1 MDWLDGLGWAGV
13 ISVGIS
19 FLWDL
24 FLPLNLLVIGVIYV
38 TTLLAGFF
46 SQETKPV
53 SEVKPAFTTEKCKP
67 PNLHHTV
74 PTTPH
79 HGARGK
85 TEAMPKWQPMTLDP
99 Q

>member
-38 TTLLAGFF
+38 TTFIGWLFLIRNKISF
-46 SQETKPV
+46 
-53 SEVKPAFTTEKCKP
+53 
-67 PNLHHTV
+67 
-74 PTTPH
+74 
-79 HGARGK
+79 
-85 TEAMPKWQPMTLDP
+85 
-99 Q
+99 

>member
-38 TTLLAGFF
+38 TSFIGWLFLTR
-46 SQETKPV
+46 
-53 SEVKPAFTTEKCKP
+53 
-67 PNLHHTV
+67 N
-74 PTTPH
+74 
-79 HGARGK
+79 K
-85 TEAMPKWQPMTLDP
+85 TSF
-99 Q
+99 